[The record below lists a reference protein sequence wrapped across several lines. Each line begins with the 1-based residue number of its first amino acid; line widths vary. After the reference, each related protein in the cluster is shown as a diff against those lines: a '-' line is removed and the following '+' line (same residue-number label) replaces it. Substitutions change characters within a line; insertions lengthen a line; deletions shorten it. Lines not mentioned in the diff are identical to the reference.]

1 MSDNIIAC
9 SGSPLTFKTYLQK
22 ERHSN
27 NSIERYLR
35 RLKNYNS
42 WCKKRGINDTQI
54 DYKTLLKYIKY
65 LQSKDWK
72 AESVNNQIRGISYYF
87 EYLIAVGFRLDN
99 PAEDVKV
106 KREHTKVLSNLLSSE
121 ELEDLYYSFETE
133 NSKDFYFT
141 ATAKRNK
148 VIVGLIV
155 YQALNSTTLAKLQ
168 IEHLAL
174 YKGKIYIP
182 STPKSNSRTLTLKSW
197 QVIEMMEYINEYRP
211 KIQKHINLYNE
222 ILFPLNTNQFN
233 SILGSVTKKLKRINH
248 KVINTNQLRSSVITS
263 WLNIY
268 NIREVQEMC
277 GHKYIG
283 STERYKQDNLEN
295 LQEAIKAFHPLS

>member
-1 MSDNIIAC
+1 M
-9 SGSPLTFKTYLQK
+9 TFKTYLQK
-22 ERHSN
+22 ERHSD
-27 NSIERYLR
+27 NSIERYLW
-35 RLKNYNS
+35 RLKDYEN
-42 WCKKRGINDTQI
+42 WCKKRGVKPNQI

-65 LQSKDWK
+65 LQSKNWK
-72 AESVNNQIRGISYYF
+72 AETVNNQIRGINYYF

-106 KREHTKVLSNLLSSE
+106 KRERTKVMSNLLSSD

-133 NSKDFYFT
+133 NINDFYFT

-168 IEHLAL
+168 IEHLQL
-174 YKGKIYIP
+174 YKGKIYVP
-182 STPKSNSRTLTLKSW
+182 STRKSNSRTLILKSW
-197 QVIEMMEYINEYRP
+197 QVIELMEYINEYRP
-211 KIQKHINLYNE
+211 KIQKHINLFDE
-222 ILFPLNTNQFN
+222 TLFPLNTNQFN
-233 SILGSVTKKLKRINH
+233 TILGSVMKKLKQTNY
-248 KVINTNQLRSSVITS
+248 KVINANQLRASVITN
-263 WLNIY
+263 WLENY

-283 STERYKQDNLEN
+283 STEKYQQDNLEN
-295 LQEAIKAFHPLS
+295 LQEAIRNFHPIS

>member
-1 MSDNIIAC
+1 M
-9 SGSPLTFKTYLQK
+9 TFKTYLQK
-22 ERHSN
+22 ERHSD
-27 NSIERYLR
+27 NSIERYLW
-35 RLKNYNS
+35 RLKDYEN
-42 WCKKRGINDTQI
+42 WCKKRGVKPNQI

-65 LQSKDWK
+65 LQSKNWK
-72 AESVNNQIRGISYYF
+72 AETVNNQIRGINYYF

-106 KREHTKVLSNLLSSE
+106 KRERTKVMGNLLSSD

-133 NSKDFYFT
+133 NINDFYFT

-168 IEHLAL
+168 IEHLQL
-174 YKGKIYIP
+174 YKGKIYVP
-182 STPKSNSRTLTLKSW
+182 STRKSNSRTLILKSW
-197 QVIEMMEYINEYRP
+197 QVIELMEYINEYRP
-211 KIQKHINLYNE
+211 KIQKHINLFDDT
-222 ILFPLNTNQFN
+222 LFPLNTNQFN
-233 SILGSVTKKLKRINH
+233 TILGSVMKKLKQTNY
-248 KVINTNQLRSSVITS
+248 KVINANQLRASVITN
-263 WLNIY
+263 WLENY

-283 STERYKQDNLEN
+283 STEKYQQDNLEN
-295 LQEAIKAFHPLS
+295 LQEAIRNFHPIS